1 MPKPSFLV
9 LGPGDVLEGELAPS
23 LLGRLCVEPDQ
34 PLANYAIDKPQP
46 FYTDPPSVT
55 TLSNTST
62 VIRDV
67 HDNLAR
73 TRLGEIFDA
82 LRTSG
87 SQCGF
92 AISAQTVRTFK
103 LPQQEKVLKNMWA
116 NSQIRE
122 EIQTLIGPR
131 YKRRKLYMVIGF
143 KTCINATVGYL
154 EQHDLRAKLT
164 VSISQAVSLLSG
176 AALPIPPW
184 LNAMIEAGYDTSQAL
199 IQTGQLFGEVVFAIR
214 YLEVSRRNIIARM
227 VLANDPAIGRRPAL
241 FPGEDMVFAPGK
253 EPEEVDGE

>member
-1 MPKPSFLV
+1 MCWRVKLRPPYWDDCAS
-9 LGPGDVLEGELAPS
+9 S
-23 LLGRLCVEPDQ
+23 L
-34 PLANYAIDKPQP
+34 QP

-62 VIRDV
+62 VVRDV
-67 HDNLAR
+67 QDNLAR
-73 TRLGEIFDA
+73 ARLGEVFDA

-87 SQCGF
+87 
-92 AISAQTVRTFK
+92 
-103 LPQQEKVLKNMWA
+103 
-116 NSQIRE
+116 
-122 EIQTLIGPR
+122 
-131 YKRRKLYMVIGF
+131 
-143 KTCINATVGYL
+143 INATVGYL

-184 LNAMIEAGYDTSQAL
+184 LNAMIEAGYDTSQTL
-199 IQTGQLFGEVVFAIR
+199 IQTGQLFGEVGFAIR
-214 YLEVSRRNIIARM
+214 HREVSRRNIIARM
-227 VLANDPAIGRRPAL
+227 VLGNDPAIGRRPAL